1 MIRTRVL
8 LVDDHQLVRAGFRSL
23 LNRIRAAKVVAEAS
37 DGREAVELVEKHQP
51 DVVLMD
57 IAMPRLNGLEAV
69 ALIRKKSP
77 RTKTIVLSMHANE
90 EHVMQALSAGAS
102 GYLIKDAAVDELGQ
116 AIRAVT
122 KGEMYFSR
130 QIPKRA
136 INAYLTSIDLNPVG
150 VARLTPRQ
158 REVMQLIAEGHN
170 TKEIASLLKLS
181 PKTVEAHRAQL
192 MHRLE
197 IDDIPSLVRQAM
209 RFGLIPA
216 EDSPR

>member
-1 MIRTRVL
+1 VKTTRVL

-23 LNRIRAAKVVAEAS
+23 LKRIRAAKVVAEAS
-37 DGREAVELVEKHQP
+37 NGREAVELVERHQP

-57 IAMPRLNGLEAV
+57 IAMPRLNGLEAI
-69 ALIRKKSP
+69 AFIRKKSP
-77 RTKTIVLSMHANE
+77 HTKVIVLSMHSSE
-90 EHVMQALSAGAS
+90 EHVMQALFAGAS

-122 KGEMYFSR
+122 TGKTYFSR
-130 QIPKRA
+130 QISERA
-136 INAYLTSIDLNPVG
+136 IDTYLTRIDVSPVG
-150 VARLTPRQ
+150 VERLTPRQ

-192 MHRLE
+192 MRRLG

-209 RFGLIPA
+209 RSGLVPPEA
-216 EDSPR
+216 SLK